1 MSASDAT
8 PELSTL
14 PLVALVTAGLEEP
27 AILEIRERFG
37 LSPGSVQLVGC
48 PPPEDNCTPE
58 AQGGIFAG
66 ASGVSKLRFEVPWPA
81 DEAALRRSL
90 RSLKGAQGIL
100 APVALATVR
109 FGAEGL
115 LDARAAISDR
125 ALWPP
130 VLEAWRV
137 LTERG
142 PPGTAPR
149 SFRCSCVRDGGVH
162 GYTSVQLAAAVGGA
176 VQTLHG
182 WAPSMKEHELEV
194 VALLCAHEL
203 LVGVTVGGGS
213 FSRMRLPTEPRPLMP
228 CCDIDAR
235 PALLEH
241 LTLTLALTPT
251 LVLNPN
257 PGSNPHGLDSNQA
270 RLRCSTAW
278 LMLQLARLTPGA
290 VVLDPMAG
298 VGTVPLEAANTASAV
313 LALGGD
319 LEPELVAQAARNAQV
334 SALALRSTRRANPS
348 PLLPLAAAAAT
359 VAERGAPLPE
369 MDIPS
374 WHYEARQYARPGTA
388 GGGGAHFAHW
398 SAAELPLRSG
408 VVDAVVVDLPFG
420 MGHKMRGGGAARLYP
435 RATLEAARVLV
446 TGGRFVALTP
456 ALRVLTDCLEA
467 QRLLWATTEARQV
480 NCGGILAWVCVWTRS
495 SEPAPQPTAA
505 AASAPPRRDKAA
517 VHTWPTRA
525 NTAPP
530 GTDPFYYWARGVRFE

>member
-251 LVLNPN
+251 LILNPN

-334 SALALRSTRRANPS
+334 SVRSRCGQRDGQTRRRCCRSPPRPPPWRSAALPCRRWISPRGTTRRGSTRGRGRR
-348 PLLPLAAAAAT
+348 AAAART
-359 VAERGAPLPE
+359 LRTGRP
-369 MDIPS
+369 PS
-374 WHYEARQYARPGTA
+374 CRCALASSTRWWSTSRLGWGT
-388 GGGGAHFAHW
+388 
-398 SAAELPLRSG
+398 R
-408 VVDAVVVDLPFG
+408 
-420 MGHKMRGGGAARLYP
+420 
-435 RATLEAARVLV
+435 
-446 TGGRFVALTP
+446 
-456 ALRVLTDCLEA
+456 C
-467 QRLLWATTEARQV
+467 
-480 NCGGILAWVCVWTRS
+480 
-495 SEPAPQPTAA
+495 AA
-505 AASAPPRRDKAA
+505 AARPAY
-517 VHTWPTRA
+517 TRA
-525 NTAPP
+525 RRSRQPACSSRAAASSRSPP
-530 GTDPFYYWARGVRFE
+530 HCAC